1 MGPAALPR
9 CRGSIPS
16 LYCSRRSLKP
26 TTPMGQYPL
35 VPSHSGPLAVWGWRP
50 VPDYAGTVP
59 PPRRRASW
67 HGPSEASARSFAAPA
82 SAHEGEEEVPARTQ
96 VAVADA
102 LLRTQPEQMDLA
114 ADRINDALEAEDDE
128 GVDLGRVKQA
138 KDTLDAGDKT
148 KTELLLEQALGPCP
162 GQPVVNPT
170 GVRAKLPQTPCPT
183 PAHELALGRVPLHGT
198 ARPVLLTVGA
208 VLAVGGLVMAWRIR

>member
-1 MGPAALPR
+1 MAWPQ
-9 CRGSIPS
+9 RG
-16 LYCSRRSLKP
+16 LR
-26 TTPMGQYPL
+26 PL
-35 VPSHSGPLAVWGWRP
+35 VCSLVLAWLGV
-50 VPDYAGTVP
+50 A
-59 PPRRRASW
+59 
-67 HGPSEASARSFAAPA
+67 SFAAPA

-114 ADRINDALEAEDDE
+114 ADRINDALEAEDHE

-138 KDTLDAGDKT
+138 KDTLDAGDT
-148 KTELLLEQALGPCP
+148 AKTELLLEQALGACP

-183 PAHELALGRVPLHGT
+183 PALRRRSRGGGGRWTRWTSGSASRACST
-198 ARPVLLTVGA
+198 RSRPTPTPWPTRWA
-208 VLAVGGLVMAWRIR
+208 AWR